1 LSIAKEIIQKYRSPS
16 MEMEKIAHVNEMQII
31 GKVLKSPE
39 KLKAANGKPFLRV
52 LVETERFVIMPD
64 KSRQRIAQTHTV
76 VIRRQATI
84 TMFEANVRPGV
95 TIRIVGELCYDPK
108 PEIVVWEYLG
118 TAVLMSIPHPA
129 VSTPAEKTAQ
139 ATTASEP
146 KTVSAAPSSAVR
158 QAPVSSGGPSR
169 MAVGNKPGAQQ
180 AEPEFTVDGDDD
192 DGDEGSQGGA
202 IFNSNAFQT
211 SSNLLDDI
219 PF

>member
-1 LSIAKEIIQKYRSPS
+1 
-16 MEMEKIAHVNEMQII
+16 
-31 GKVLKSPE
+31 
-39 KLKAANGKPFLRV
+39 
-52 LVETERFVIMPD
+52 
-64 KSRQRIAQTHTV
+64 
-76 VIRRQATI
+76 
-84 TMFEANVRPGV
+84 V

-129 VSTPAEKTAQ
+129 VSTLAEKTAQ
-139 ATTASEP
+139 ANTASEP
-146 KTVSAAPSSAVR
+146 KTVSAAPASAPR

-192 DGDEGSQGGA
+192 DSDESNQGGA

-211 SSNLLDDI
+211 SSSLLDDI

>member
-1 LSIAKEIIQKYRSPS
+1 

-64 KSRQRIAQTHTV
+64 KTRQRIAQTHNV

-129 VSTPAEKTAQ
+129 VSTPAEKPAQ
-139 ATTASEP
+139 AAAVEAKTT
-146 KTVSAAPSSAVR
+146 SAPR

-169 MAVGNKPGAQQ
+169 MSVGGKPAAQQ
-180 AEPEFTVDGDDD
+180 AEPDFTVDSDDD
-192 DGDEGSQGGA
+192 DGGQDTA

-211 SSNLLDDI
+211 SSSLLDDI